1 MTAGS
6 LCTLGVASADRRT
19 VPIGVR
25 SFAQIRVSAL
35 RRSDQM

>member
-19 VPIGVR
+19 ALIGVR
-25 SFAQIRVSAL
+25 SFAQIRVSTP